1 MSQLIV
7 LINNMK
13 EKGAKR
19 FFIKPLANNDN
30 SKQQIYF
37 GSDFDVIRA
46 LPSGDVK
53 ADGVGS
59 KGAIF
64 KASLNFHWVCLDG
77 EADKAP
83 NAQIIFYPKYPEI
96 RLSGFL
102 AGTRRESKVVP
113 RHLMRSPTKEERE
126 AREHSQQQRYL
137 VLGFNKTE
145 IWAYCTEW
153 SGTLNREISEEV
165 KELELVASVF
175 YEYRDADDTS
185 EVKLV
190 KILRDIYQKGPIES
204 CRLNSQGHKLPYR
217 AQNGAG
223 YTLEA
228 QFGITPN
235 GSPDPDFMD
244 WELKAHSSG
253 AVTLM
258 TPEPTTGSYLD
269 DLERFL
275 RAYGTRIESERLDF
289 ASRHNVG
296 DLNDKT
302 TLTLELEG
310 YDPINNEVID
320 PEGGLMLRDKQGHL
334 AAGWAFEKL
343 VNHWKNKHS
352 NTCYVS
358 YVKQKGSPPHYHYGP
373 VITLAKGADLKLFL
387 RALYSSTIY
396 YDPGVNMK
404 YENRR
409 WKSKKR
415 NQFRVG
421 WRNVGQLYEE
431 TYQIDLRNC

>member
-1 MSQLIV
+1 
-7 LINNMK
+7 MK
-13 EKGAKR
+13 AKGAKR

-53 ADGVGS
+53 ADGIGA

-64 KASLNFHWVCLDG
+64 KAPLNFYWISLDG
-77 EADKAP
+77 KVSKAP

-102 AGTRRESKVVP
+102 SGTCRKSTSVP
-113 RHLMRSPTKEERE
+113 RHLMRPPSPEERKE
-126 AREHSQQQRYL
+126 REHSQCQRYL
-137 VLGFNKTE
+137 ILGFNETE
-145 IWAYCTEW
+145 ILAYCTEW
-153 SGTLNREISEEV
+153 SGAFNDELNEAL
-165 KELELVASVF
+165 KGLELTTSVF
-175 YEYRDADDTS
+175 YEYRSADDTS
-185 EVKLV
+185 EAKLI
-190 KILRDIYQKGPIES
+190 KILREIYQKGPIES
-204 CRLNSQGHKLPYR
+204 CRLNSQGQILTYN

-258 TPEPTTGSYLD
+258 TPEPTIGSYLD
-269 DLERFL
+269 DLECFL
-275 RAYGTRIESERLDF
+275 RTYGTRIESERMDF

-296 DLNDKT
+296 DINDKT
-302 TLTLELEG
+302 TLTLQLEG
-310 YDPINNEVID
+310 YDPISNEVTD
-320 PEGGLMLRDKQGHL
+320 PDGGLMLRDKQGHL

-343 VNHWKNKHS
+343 INHWKKKHN

-358 YVKQKGSPPHYHYGP
+358 YVKQKGSPPYYHYGP
-373 VITLAKGADLKLFL
+373 MITLAKGADLKLFL
-387 RALYSSTIY
+387 HALYSSAIY

-404 YENRR
+404 YKSTR
-409 WKSKKR
+409 WVSKKR
-415 NQFRVG
+415 NQFRVS
-421 WRNVGQLYEE
+421 WRNVGVLYEE
-431 TYQIDLRNC
+431 IKQLDLREC